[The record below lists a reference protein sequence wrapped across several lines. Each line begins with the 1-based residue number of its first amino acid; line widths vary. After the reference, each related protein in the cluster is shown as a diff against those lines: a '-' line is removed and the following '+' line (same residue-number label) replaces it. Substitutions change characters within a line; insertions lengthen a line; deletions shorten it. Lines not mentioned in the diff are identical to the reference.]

1 MPMDAIQ
8 KEENVYAAEALL
20 KDRKRKGKIEY
31 LVKWKG
37 WSAKHNSW
45 EPRENILDE
54 RLFAEYEAR
63 KAKKNDRKRS
73 STSSST
79 KKSPQPKR
87 SKRLSA
93 TEHKNESND
102 EDDTDDEEIN
112 TPVTSPST
120 SKSPKRKGAKGNNKE
135 MEKEIGVKNSEKDS
149 TEKRDEEDVPENGNT
164 KEAEAES
171 RDDKVEDDKLKESPK
186 KSPGKPKDSP
196 ERKAET
202 STLEVVA
209 STSTEESEKLKIP
222 VASEGGTTEISEHKE
237 VFEEKEQT
245 KSKPIVEQ
253 PNKEP
258 KVFHGHMTS
267 IQIAS
272 SSNGQEQRVNMN
284 AFVVSQPG
292 ASGSTEQ
299 LQICENEDLAK
310 IQAIKNEI
318 ISETKNWTDAG
329 NVRHE
334 SFQYNGSHT
343 ITEVTVNQQ
352 TVPIVEI

>member
-1 MPMDAIQ
+1 
-8 KEENVYAAEALL
+8 
-20 KDRKRKGKIEY
+20 
-31 LVKWKG
+31 
-37 WSAKHNSW
+37 
-45 EPRENILDE
+45 
-54 RLFAEYEAR
+54 
-63 KAKKNDRKRS
+63 
-73 STSSST
+73 
-79 KKSPQPKR
+79 
-87 SKRLSA
+87 
-93 TEHKNESND
+93 
-102 EDDTDDEEIN
+102 
-112 TPVTSPST
+112 
-120 SKSPKRKGAKGNNKE
+120 

-318 ISETKNWTDAG
+318 ISETVLSNAL
-329 NVRHE
+329 H
-334 SFQYNGSHT
+334 
-343 ITEVTVNQQ
+343 
-352 TVPIVEI
+352 